1 MGCWSDDLPPELL
14 SLISTLL
21 TKNSDY
27 ILFRSVCVSWRRA
40 AASQPRH
47 LPLQPPLLIRFNTIN
62 SAYRG
67 FYSISTNITHWIHL
81 PETLHKRCC
90 GSSHGW
96 LAFVDRSLEVFLFN
110 PLTRARI
117 DLPAIT
123 TLDCVQDDY
132 RASNRWNEYGVLRI
146 GYKKFRSSIWTRDY
160 CIEKIVLSSSPHA
173 GVPWTAMA
181 LLGLTG
187 DIMFW
192 RPGDANW
199 TVIVRRRRTL
209 DIVCYNGLF
218 YSIDNAGK
226 LVAVD
231 VDADP
236 SADAKTTV
244 VVHRSFD
251 TLGDRKYLVESDG
264 EILLAVRYVHA
275 FYGLRHTH
283 RTHSFDIYKLDLKGE
298 PKCSMVK
305 SLGGRALFLGTN
317 HSFSFPSAD
326 FPGCRGNCI
335 YFTDDLQGYVY
346 RSFGGYGSGLFNI
359 EEDSVQP
366 FPCYHPIDSRFVW
379 PLPVWITPN
388 LC

>member
-27 ILFRSVCVSWRRA
+27 IRFRSVCVSWRRA
-40 AASQPRH
+40 AAPQPRH

-67 FYSISTNITHWIHL
+67 FYSISTNTTHWIHL
-81 PETLHKRCC
+81 AETLHKRCC

-110 PLTRARI
+110 PLTSARI

-123 TLDCVQDDY
+123 TLDCVEDDY

-146 GYKKFRSSIWTRDY
+146 GYKKFCSSIWMRDY

-192 RPGDANW
+192 RLGDANW
-199 TVIVRRRRTL
+199 IVICW
-209 DIVCYNGLF
+209 D
-218 YSIDNAGK
+218 K
-226 LVAVD
+226 LV
-231 VDADP
+231 
-236 SADAKTTV
+236 
-244 VVHRSFD
+244 H
-251 TLGDRKYLVESDG
+251 KY
-264 EILLAVRYVHA
+264 
-275 FYGLRHTH
+275 
-283 RTHSFDIYKLDLKGE
+283 K
-298 PKCSMVK
+298 
-305 SLGGRALFLGTN
+305 
-317 HSFSFPSAD
+317 
-326 FPGCRGNCI
+326 
-335 YFTDDLQGYVY
+335 
-346 RSFGGYGSGLFNI
+346 
-359 EEDSVQP
+359 
-366 FPCYHPIDSRFVW
+366 
-379 PLPVWITPN
+379 
-388 LC
+388 